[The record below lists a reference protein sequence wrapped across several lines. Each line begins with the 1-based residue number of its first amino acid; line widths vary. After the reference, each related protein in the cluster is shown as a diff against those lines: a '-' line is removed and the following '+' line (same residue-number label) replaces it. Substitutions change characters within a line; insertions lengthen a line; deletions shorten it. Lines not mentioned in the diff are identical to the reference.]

1 MAKRMKKGLDMT
13 PPKKVDP
20 YKDVNHNE
28 TVLGKHD
35 VKIRNE
41 ANKDYTKQLNKVI
54 GGPGHRVYLGSNA
67 GDRKATISRL
77 WKYLGNYKPALVV
90 IVIAI
95 IIQAVLG
102 VALPA
107 LFAKALSDYLIN
119 FEYEKATTYGIIII
133 VLAIFISVVRF
144 TGRYFMTII
153 AQKTVAKIR
162 KDAFDNLQ
170 ELPVSYYDQNQSG
183 DIVSRITNDVDLIS
197 NMLAQVIMEVISSAI
212 TLLGSLVAMFIVNWI
227 LALVVL
233 IFVPIMVVFTGQIG
247 KRTRKGFTAQQKHL
261 GNLNGIVEES
271 ISGIKNIKLYNS
283 QDEVI
288 GEFKE
293 TNESLRK
300 ASYSAQSLAGLIM
313 PVINFMNNFIYVV
326 ITVVGGYIAITSGNE
341 NVVFSIIAIT
351 QYARMFVQPISNLA
365 QLFNTLQQGLA
376 GAERVFTL
384 IDEPTEYSDDGE
396 LEIDDLKGHI
406 EFNNVTFG
414 YVEDKV
420 VLKNI
425 SFNAEEGKTVAIVG
439 PTGSGKTTII
449 NLINRFYDID
459 SGSIKIDDVD
469 IREVRKDDL
478 RRNIGVV
485 LQDTKLF
492 TGTVYDNIVYGNL
505 DATKEEVEQAAILAN
520 AHDFIIRLPQGYD
533 SEVYEGGQNFSQGER
548 QLISIARTIL
558 SDPDVLIL
566 DEATSNVDTRT
577 EFKIQESM
585 NTLMKNRTSF
595 VIAHRLQTIRNA
607 NNILVIKDGRL
618 IENGNH
624 DELLKEKGFYYD
636 LYTTQFRDLVLEE
649 E

>member
-1 MAKRMKKGLDMT
+1 MARNKKNMPSNMMKK
-13 PPKKVDP
+13 KEDP
-20 YKDVNHNE
+20 FKNINHQE
-28 TVLGKHD
+28 TVLKKHD

-41 ANKDYTKQLNKVI
+41 ANKDYTKQLNKVV
-54 GGPGHRVYLGSNA
+54 GGRHGVYLGKNA
-67 GDRKATISRL
+67 GDRKGTIKRL
-77 WKYLGNYKPALVV
+77 WGYLGNYKPAL
-90 IVIAI
+90 IVIAVAI
-95 IIQAVLG
+95 FIQAVLG
-102 VALPA
+102 VILPA
-107 LFAKALSDYLIN
+107 IFARALSDYLVN
-119 FEYEKATTYGIIII
+119 FDFKAAEFYGIIIL
-133 VLAIFISVVRF
+133 VLAVFIAIVRF
-144 TGRYFMTII
+144 TGRYFMTVI
-153 AQKTVAKIR
+153 AQKTIAKIR
-162 KDAFDNLQ
+162 KDAFSNLQ
-170 ELPVSYYDQNQSG
+170 TLPVSYYDKNQSG

-197 NMLAQVIMEVISSAI
+197 NMLAQVIMELISSAI
-212 TLLGSLVAMFIVNWI
+212 TLIGALIAMFIVNWI

-233 IFVPIMVVFTGQIG
+233 LFVPIMVVFTGQIG
-247 KRTRKGFTAQQKHL
+247 KRTKKGFIAQQKHL

-288 GEFKE
+288 NEFGE
-293 TNESLRK
+293 TNELLRG

-313 PVINFMNNFIYVV
+313 PVINFMNNLIYVV
-326 ITVVGGYIAITSGNE
+326 ITVVGGYIAIKTGNE
-341 NVVFSIIAIT
+341 NAVFSIIAIT
-351 QYARMFVQPISNLA
+351 QYARMFIQPISNLA

-384 IDEPTEYSDDGE
+384 IDEPSEYVEDGKKE
-396 LEIDDLKGHI
+396 AQDLNGHI
-406 EFNNVTFG
+406 EFDNVTFG
-414 YVEDKV
+414 YVEDQT
-420 VLKNI
+420 VLKQI

-459 SGSIKIDDVD
+459 SGSIKIDNVD
-469 IREVRKDDL
+469 IRDYKKDDL
-478 RRNIGVV
+478 RKNIGVV

-505 DATKEEVEQAAILAN
+505 DATREEVEQAAILAN

-533 SEVYEGGQNFSQGER
+533 SEVYEGGGNFSQGER

-585 NTLMKNRTSF
+585 NTLMKGRTSF

-607 NNILVIKDGRL
+607 HNILVIKDGEL

-624 DELLKEKGFYYD
+624 KKLLKEKGFYYD
-636 LYTTQFRDLVLEE
+636 LYTTQFKDLVLEE

>member
-1 MAKRMKKGLDMT
+1 MAKKMKQAQVM
-13 PPKKVDP
+13 PPKKEDP
-20 YKDVNHNE
+20 YKNINHQE
-28 TVLGKHD
+28 TVLRKHD

-41 ANKDYTKQLNKVI
+41 ANKDYSKQLNKVI
-54 GGPGHRVYLGSNA
+54 GGPGHRIYLGSNA
-67 GDRKATISRL
+67 GDRKGTIKRL
-77 WKYLGNYKPALVV
+77 WQYLGNYKPALVG
-90 IVIAI
+90 IAI
-95 IIQAVLG
+95 AIFIQAVLG
-102 VALPA
+102 VILPV
-107 LFAKALSDYLIN
+107 LFAKALSEYLVAFN
-119 FEYEKATTYGIIII
+119 FTAAKTYGLII
-133 VLAIFISVVRF
+133 LALALFISIVRF
-144 TGRYFMTII
+144 TGRYVMTVI

-170 ELPVSYYDQNQSG
+170 VLPVSYYDKNQSG

-197 NMLAQVIMEVISSAI
+197 NMLAQVIMELISSAI
-212 TLLGSLVAMFIVNWI
+212 TLVGSLIAMFVVNWM

-233 IFVPIMVVFTGQIG
+233 LFVPVMVLFTSKIG
-247 KRTRKGFTAQQKHL
+247 KFTRKGFTAQQKHL

-283 QDEVI
+283 QNEVVD
-288 GEFKE
+288 EFKE
-293 TNESLRK
+293 TNERLRE
-300 ASYSAQSLAGLIM
+300 ASYSAQSKAGLIM
-313 PVINFMNNFIYVV
+313 PIINFMNNLIYVV
-326 ITVVGGYIAITSGNE
+326 ITVLGGYIAIRSGNE
-341 NVVFSIIAIT
+341 NMVFSIIAIT
-351 QYARMFVQPISNLA
+351 QYARMFIQPISNLA

-384 IDEPTEYSDDGE
+384 VDIPSEYEDDGE
-396 LEIDDLKGHI
+396 KTVKDLKGHV
-406 EFNNVTFG
+406 EFHNVTFG
-414 YVEDKV
+414 YEPEKV

-449 NLINRFYDID
+449 NLINRFYEVD
-459 SGSIKIDDVD
+459 SGSIKIDNVD
-469 IREVRKDDL
+469 IRDYKKDDL

-492 TGTVYDNIVYGNL
+492 IGTVYDNIVYGNL
-505 DATKEEVEQAAILAN
+505 NATREEVEKAAILAN
-520 AHDFIIRLPQGYD
+520 AHDFIVRLPHGYE
-533 SEVYEGGQNFSQGER
+533 SEVYEGGENFSQGER

-585 NTLMKNRTSF
+585 NTLMKGRTSF

-607 NNILVIKDGRL
+607 NNILVIKDGTL
-618 IENGNH
+618 IENGDH
-624 DELLKEKGFYYD
+624 SKLLHEKGFYYD
-636 LYTTQFRDLVLEE
+636 LYTTQFKDLLLEE